1 MVESVDSVFQQILH
15 LRNELQHDIEDRNR
29 KINEFEEILKDLIKE
44 KKIINEYPNL
54 LQKVESLE
62 KSLNKKDNET
72 VFKDLKQKV
81 ETLEKKLSEKD
92 NIIENYEKLNH
103 SSNEFYKDLKQK
115 VETLEKKLSE
125 KDSIIDNCEKLNE
138 TSSESFKDLKQKVD
152 TLEKKLSEKDIIIEK
167 LNQTSN
173 ESYKVLK
180 QKVETL
186 DNDLKRHENNFKIL
200 KTWKPKSK
208 TPENNVCDPIRIEK
222 DNFAELEKEDMSRKQ
237 EIWGTQRKQK
247 DTFKTKSIIDN
258 RCKSKAI
265 LKYNENEDLIA
276 LSEMIRSSEKSTC
289 PIVQDSVRHMKIKLE
304 RLKRKVIRNEEDQQM
319 DGTSTVKKSRGV
331 CTQVSAQIQGI

>member
-92 NIIENYEKLNH
+92 
-103 SSNEFYKDLKQK
+103 
-115 VETLEKKLSE
+115 
-125 KDSIIDNCEKLNE
+125 SIIDNCEKLNQ
-138 TSSESFKDLKQKVD
+138 TSNESFKDLKQKVD
-152 TLEKKLSEKDIIIEK
+152 TLEKKLSEKDSIIEK

-289 PIVQDSVRHMKIKLE
+289 PIVQDSVRHMKRKLE

>member
-92 NIIENYEKLNH
+92 SIIENY
-103 SSNEFYKDLKQK
+103 
-115 VETLEKKLSE
+115 
-125 KDSIIDNCEKLNE
+125 EKLNE
-138 TSSESFKDLKQKVD
+138 TSSESFIDLKQKVD

-265 LKYNENEDLIA
+265 LKYNENEDLVA

-289 PIVQDSVRHMKIKLE
+289 PIVQDSVRHMKRKLE

-319 DGTSTVKKSRGV
+319 DGTRTVKKSRGV

>member
-81 ETLEKKLSEKD
+81 D
-92 NIIENYEKLNH
+92 
-103 SSNEFYKDLKQK
+103 
-115 VETLEKKLSE
+115 TLEKKLSE
-125 KDSIIDNCEKLNE
+125 KDS
-138 TSSESFKDLKQKVD
+138 
-152 TLEKKLSEKDIIIEK
+152 IIEK

-237 EIWGTQRKQK
+237 K

-265 LKYNENEDLIA
+265 LKYNENEDLVA

-289 PIVQDSVRHMKIKLE
+289 PIVQDSVRHMKRKLE